1 MNFSFFK
8 KSNRCLGIDISAK
21 NIKVVQLTQESKRL
35 KLETY
40 GYLKIKD
47 FVQETEV
54 ENRKINYSDKT
65 IAMLLRKV
73 LKECKA
79 TTKRAIVSTP
89 ASSTFSV
96 LIKMP
101 KMSDEE
107 AERAIPIE
115 AKKYIPVPIEEVILS
130 WEILKKNS
138 EEFSLKENSDSHLLE
153 VILVAVSKE
162 LVQKYAKIAEIA
174 KVELVALESE
184 SFSLARALVGKEK
197 EPIAI
202 IDIGT
207 SSSNIIIIEGGF
219 VVMSR
224 TIEMSGNELTKVIA
238 DGLNL
243 NFKRAEVLKKD
254 IGIKTDDAEKQ
265 ISELMLPLINSIIEE
280 IQRVFELYYQ
290 RSNKK
295 PKMIIM
301 AGGSANL
308 PGLTEYFIENF
319 DIPVSLANPWLNVIY
334 PEILTPALK
343 ELSPFF
349 SSSVGSAIRGT
360 V

>member
-21 NIKVVQLTQESKRL
+21 SIKVVQLTQESKRL

-40 GYLKIKD
+40 GYSKIKD
-47 FVQETEV
+47 SIQETEDG
-54 ENRKINYSDKT
+54 NRRINYSDKT
-65 IAMLLRKV
+65 IAILLKKV

-79 TTKRAIVSTP
+79 TTKRAIISTP

-101 KMSDEE
+101 EMSDEE
-107 AERAIPIE
+107 AERAVPIE
-115 AKKYIPVPIEEVILS
+115 AKKYIPIPIEEVILS
-130 WEILKKNS
+130 WEILEKDS
-138 EEFSLKENSDSHLLE
+138 ERFSLKENSDSHLLE
-153 VILVAVSKE
+153 VILVAVPKE
-162 LVQKYAKIAEIA
+162 LVQKYAKIAEIT
-174 KVELVALESE
+174 KIELVALESE
-184 SFSLARALVGKEK
+184 SFSLSRALVDKEK
-197 EPIAI
+197 EPMAI
-202 IDIGT
+202 VDIGA
-207 SSSNIIIIEGGF
+207 SFSNIIIVEKGF
-219 VVMSR
+219 VVMNR
-224 TIEMSGNELTKVIA
+224 TIEMSGNKLSKVIA

-243 NFKRAEVLKKD
+243 NFQRAEVLKQD
-254 IGIKTDDAEKQ
+254 IGIKTDEAEKQ

-301 AGGSANL
+301 NGGSINL
-308 PGLTEYFIENF
+308 PGLMEYFIENF

-349 SSSVGSAIRGT
+349 SSSVGSAMRGT
-360 V
+360 I